1 MHSEIVFT
9 TPLQGCSVIIDM
21 KNQRFLHLNYVLE
34 EGEERGRIDNKRTY
48 QVICQ
53 YLLEHALDR
62 DEAVIISPQ
71 HNATVSYDYHAK

>member
-1 MHSEIVFT
+1 
-9 TPLQGCSVIIDM
+9 
-21 KNQRFLHLNYVLE
+21 E